1 MGFLASNFSTST
13 SWLVIVMIDLYSDR
27 ILEKILASHFSLYLM
42 AWYDAGISTCMH
54 SNKIHA
60 KNSVKRGFKGV

>member
-13 SWLVIVMIDLYSDR
+13 SWPVIVMIDLYSDR
-27 ILEKILASHFSLYLM
+27 ILEKILASHFSLYLV
-42 AWYDAGISTCMH
+42 AWYDAGISMH